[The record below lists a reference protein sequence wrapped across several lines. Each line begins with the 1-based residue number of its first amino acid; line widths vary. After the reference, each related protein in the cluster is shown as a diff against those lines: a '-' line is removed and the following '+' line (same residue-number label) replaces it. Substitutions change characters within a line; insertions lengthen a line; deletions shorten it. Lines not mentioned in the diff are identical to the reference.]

1 MELGGFRYRS
11 LISSIRL
18 DLLEVLGDGYISQ
31 HVSQSYRDYIEQTSY
46 KAYMSN
52 MVKNIASMISGQAIE
67 TKWTDILDEMDGY
80 TTPETQTETE
90 QEIKSRLLSKLNG
103 KEDV

>member
-1 MELGGFRYRS
+1 M
-11 LISSIRL
+11 
-18 DLLEVLGDGYISQ
+18 LGDDYISQ

-52 MVKNIASMISGQAIE
+52 MVKNIASLIVGQEIE
-67 TKWTDILDEMDGY
+67 TRWTDILDEMDGN
-80 TTPETQTETE
+80 TAPEKQTETE

-103 KEDV
+103 RGGE